1 MKKNILIFLYFILFT
16 VYSDNALTEN
26 KPPRIIS
33 SSFDVDENTNLIG
46 TIEARDRDGD
56 SIQFFSSKPHIISVN
71 KNSGV
76 LRFVKAPNYE
86 KNSSYV
92 IKITASDGV
101 NSKSK
106 RIAININNVN
116 EAPKITQKNYTWYLN
131 NTKKLSL
138 AVTDPENNRLAYSIS
153 GSDAEKFSVSNNGNV
168 RLLAKEGINKKTVFR
183 DIELTVS
190 DGEYSVSRIINL
202 TVLTDFL
209 SHEETIIQSLG
220 CIGTYCGYGSYF
232 GNDIVMDSNGRHLL
246 SHSKSLIY
254 QDSGKNNGS
263 LSHWSLVQ
271 GDWTKNFEIEGN
283 FDTALLGVNGMD
295 ISSNGKIFAFMAKT
309 ESALDPSNKAKIY
322 AYKYSNQLN
331 RFQRMGRA
339 IAIKSEI
346 PGLYAIGDYPMPYNL
361 SLDETGKKL
370 AAINFEYGPP
380 NTICPLKIKTYKFTT
395 DWIQYGEDINI
406 GNTNCSSSWNH
417 GVNIQNKGRR
427 LIASYNEYDGSSNT
441 VNVVLKSFAFS
452 DSSWSQV
459 GNTLDTNYIEES
471 IENDLGQISVVL
483 SRHTLKDFKLSPNG
497 KKLSIFTQY
506 YDYGTEKTGKGL
518 FRFYSLID
526 NEWVLDSYLYIP
538 PCSEDISSVIPSYR
552 CDDDVAGKIQIQSF
566 DVSDDMRTIAFEVQ
580 DGWSS
585 YTPRFD
591 GMVVVYRKK
600 GSKWKRYASYICD
613 NDSSSPNSAACA
625 NSIEVDKDGS
635 NVFIGSPNYD
645 SPNIGNVGAILK
657 LKLNNIN

>member
-16 VYSDNALTEN
+16 VYSDNAFSEN

-33 SSFDVDENTNLIG
+33 SSFEVDENTNLIG

-86 KNSSYV
+86 RNSSYNV
-92 IKITASDGV
+92 KITVSDGE

-116 EAPKITQKNYTWYLN
+116 EAPEITQKNYTWYLN
-131 NTKKLSL
+131 DTKKLSL
-138 AVTDPENNRLAYSIS
+138 AVTDPENDSLAYSIS
-153 GSDAEKFSVSNNGNV
+153 GSDAETFSVSNNGNV
-168 RLLAKEGINKKTVFR
+168 RLLAKEGISKKTVFR
-183 DIELTVS
+183 DLELTVS
-190 DGEYSVSRIINL
+190 DGEYSDSRSINL
-202 TVLTDFL
+202 TVVTDFL
-209 SHEETIIQSLG
+209 SLEETIIQTSG
-220 CIGTYCGYGSYF
+220 CVGMYCGYGSYF
-232 GNDIVMDSNGRHLL
+232 GNDIVLDSNGRNLI
-246 SHSKSLIY
+246 SHSRSLIY
-254 QDSGKNNGS
+254 QDSSKNNGS
-263 LSHWSLVQ
+263 ISHWSLAQ
-271 GDWTKNFEIEGN
+271 GNWTKNFEIEGS
-283 FDTALLGVNGMD
+283 FETAQLGANGMD
-295 ISSNGKIFAFMAKT
+295 ISSNGKIFAFMT
-309 ESALDPSNKAKIY
+309 QLDSDPTSHKQKIY
-322 AYKYSNQLN
+322 AYKYINQLN
-331 RFQRMGRA
+331 RFQRMGRG
-339 IAIKSEI
+339 IPIKTEF
-346 PGLYAIGDYPMPYNL
+346 PGLYSIGDYPMPYNL

-370 AAINFEYGPP
+370 AATNIEYGPS
-380 NTICPLKIKTYKFTT
+380 NTICPFRIKTYKFKT
-395 DWIQYGEDINI
+395 DWIQYGEDIDV
-406 GNTNCSSSWNH
+406 GNTNCSSTWNH
-417 GVNIQNKGRR
+417 GVNIQDKGRR

-441 VNVVLKSFAFS
+441 INVILKSFAFS

-459 GNTLDTNYIEES
+459 GNTLDPNYIEES
-471 IENDLGQISVVL
+471 IENDLGEIRVVL
-483 SRHTLKDFKLSPNG
+483 SKHTLKDFKLSPNG

-506 YDYGTEKTGKGL
+506 YDYGTERTGKGL

-526 NEWVLDSYLYIP
+526 NEWMLDSYLYIP

-645 SPNIGNVGAILK
+645 SPNVGNVGAILE